1 MFGMAYP
8 AKLSRAAVIDAALAL
23 VDAGGRGALGMRA
36 LAEALGVRPASL
48 YKHVGDLAT
57 LEAHLA
63 EAAAAELAARID
75 AARERVG
82 PDADPAAGLRA
93 AADAYVGFA
102 VERPARYALLGAPPP
117 AEDAAGG
124 GLNTERKALWNRLL
138 AVVGALTGDR
148 DDTAAAV
155 AAWSFLHGFVT
166 LKAAGLFGASGP
178 HGALERGIDA
188 LARGLGGGAHDGRG
202 DSPG

>member
-1 MFGMAYP
+1 MFGMPYP
-8 AKLSRAAVIDAALAL
+8 AKLSRPAVINAALAL
-23 VDAGGRGALGMRA
+23 VDAGGGGALGMRA
-36 LAEALGVRPASL
+36 LAEALDVRPASL

-63 EAAAAELAARID
+63 ETAAAELAARID
-75 AARERVG
+75 AVRERLG

-102 VERPARYALLGAPPP
+102 RERPARYALLGSPPP

-124 GLNTERKALWNRLL
+124 GLNTERKSLWNRLL
-138 AVVGALTGDR
+138 AVVGALTGDP

-155 AAWSFLHGFVT
+155 VAWSYLHGFVT
-166 LKAAGLFGASGP
+166 LEAAGLFGASGP
-178 HGALERGIDA
+178 RGALARGIDA
-188 LARGLGGGAHDGRG
+188 LARGLGGGAHDARRDPRG
-202 DSPG
+202 